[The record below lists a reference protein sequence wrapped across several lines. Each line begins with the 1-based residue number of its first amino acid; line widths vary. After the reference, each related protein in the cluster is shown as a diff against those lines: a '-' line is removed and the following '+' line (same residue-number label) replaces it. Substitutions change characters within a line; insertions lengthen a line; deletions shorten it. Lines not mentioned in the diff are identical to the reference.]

1 MSHDAVREL
10 LRKAEEDPELTKR
23 LEDALAREND
33 PAASFLAAA
42 SAEGCEFTADEFV
55 EVMEGVLAA
64 GQPQELA
71 DAELSATVG
80 GGRGVATNALQYFR
94 IFRSGHNVP

>member
-1 MSHDAVREL
+1 MSHDAVHEL

-33 PAASFLAAA
+33 PAASFLATA

-64 GQPQELA
+64 GQPRELA
-71 DAELSATVG
+71 ETALSATIG
-80 GGRGVATNALQYFR
+80 GGRGVASSALQHFKT
-94 IFRSGHNVP
+94 FDSSPGV